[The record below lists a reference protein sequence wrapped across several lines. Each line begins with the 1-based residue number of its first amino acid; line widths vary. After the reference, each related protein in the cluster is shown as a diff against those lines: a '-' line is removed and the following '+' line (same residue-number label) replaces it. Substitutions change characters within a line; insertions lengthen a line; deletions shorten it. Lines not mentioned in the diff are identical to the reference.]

1 MSVKDVLIIDEDD
14 IRRADVSAVMQFI
27 DFNVTHTSIPKLIKL
42 DVNAQPSLIVLC
54 EGVTYTETAINKLFE
69 KNIIQQPFLY
79 LFNKGKSPSIP
90 KSLKRY
96 MVPLEWPTNYQKL
109 IEGLRNIQIATG
121 EINDEVSQRA
131 SELFRS
137 LVGNSQEVQRVR
149 QLIQQVCV
157 TDATVL
163 ILGESGTGKEVI
175 ARNIH
180 YHSSRRNKAFV
191 PINCGAIPGELLE
204 SELFGHEKGA
214 FIGALTARQGRFSL
228 AEGGTLFLDEIGD
241 MPLQMQVK
249 LLRVL
254 QERVYEKV
262 GSDKPIKCDV
272 RIVAAT
278 HRDLKKEIEK
288 GEFREDLFYRLDVF
302 PIEIGPLRSRVD
314 DIPVL
319 INELVQRIEHDNKGS
334 VRFTSGAMMALC
346 QHDWPGNVRELA
358 NMVERLAIIH
368 AYGVVDVKDLP
379 EKFHQYSTDV
389 VQAQEGIVLQEDFL
403 SPAVMSESS
412 ATPLFSP
419 SSQNIIPEQG
429 LDLKEHMN
437 NLECS
442 LIQQALDE
450 TNGVVAHAAKRL
462 NMRRTTLVEK
472 MRKHDIQ
479 RPDL

>member
-1 MSVKDVLIIDEDD
+1 MSIKDVLLIDEDEVRCAE
-14 IRRADVSAVMQFI
+14 ISAVMRFM
-27 DFNVTHTSIPKLIKL
+27 DYNVVTMPMSKLIKL
-42 DVNAQPSLIVLC
+42 EATSATSLIILC
-54 EGVTYTETAINKLFE
+54 EGVSYTETAIKALFE
-69 KNIIQQPFLY
+69 KNKIKQPFLY
-79 LFNKGKSPSIP
+79 LFNKGKSPSVP
-90 KSLKRY
+90 KSLKKY
-96 MVPLEWPTNYQKL
+96 MMTLEWPTNYQRL
-109 IEGLRNIQIATG
+109 IEGLRKVQLATG
-121 EINDEVSQRA
+121 AINDEVSQRT

-137 LVGNSQEVQRVR
+137 LVGNSIEVQRVR

-191 PINCGAIPGELLE
+191 PINCGAIPAELLE

-214 FIGALTARQGRFSL
+214 FTGAITARQGRFAL

-262 GSDKPIKCDV
+262 GSDKTVKCDV

-278 HRDLKKEIEK
+278 HRNLKQKIDE

-302 PIEIGPLRSRVD
+302 PIEIAPLRARVD
-314 DIPVL
+314 DIPMLVG
-319 INELVQRIEHDNKGS
+319 ELVQRIEHDKKGS
-334 VRFTSGAMMALC
+334 VRFTSAAMMALC
-346 QHDWPGNVRELA
+346 QYDWPGNVRELA
-358 NMVERLAIIH
+358 NMIERLAIIH
-368 AYGVVDVKDLP
+368 AYGVVDVGDLP
-379 EKFHQYSTDV
+379 EKFHVYAVDLTPP
-389 VQAQEGIVLQEDFL
+389 EGAVLQEDFL
-403 SPAVMSESS
+403 SPAMVPDAVIAAAM
-412 ATPLFSP
+412 P
-419 SSQNIIPEQG
+419 SNLPHIIPQQG

-437 NLECS
+437 GLECS

-472 MRKHDIQ
+472 MRKHEIQ
-479 RPDL
+479 RRDT

>member
-1 MSVKDVLIIDEDD
+1 MSIKNVLLIDDNEHRSAEITAVMSFLDYSVKKASISDVIKHDMLKEPALII
-14 IRRADVSAVMQFI
+14 
-27 DFNVTHTSIPKLIKL
+27 LY
-42 DVNAQPSLIVLC
+42 
-54 EGVTYTETAINKLFE
+54 EGAAYTEVAIKELFE
-69 KNIIQQPFLY
+69 KNKIQQPFLY
-79 LFNKGKSPSIP
+79 LYDKGKSPSVP

-96 MVPLEWPTNYQKL
+96 MVPSEWPSNYQRL
-109 IEGLRNIQIATG
+109 IEGLRKVQVATG
-121 EINDEVSQRA
+121 ELNDEVSQRA

-180 YHSSRRNKAFV
+180 YHSNRRNKAFV

-214 FIGALTARQGRFSL
+214 FTGAITARQGRFAL

-249 LLRVL
+249 MLRVL
-254 QERVYEKV
+254 QERVYERV
-262 GSDKPIKCDV
+262 GSDKSVACDV
-272 RIVAAT
+272 RVIAAT
-278 HRDLKKEIEK
+278 HRDLKVEIEK

-302 PIEIGPLRSRVD
+302 PIEIAPLRARTD

-319 INELVQRIEHDNKGS
+319 VGELVQRIEHDNKGS
-334 VRFTSGAMMALC
+334 VRFTSAAMMAMC

-358 NMVERLAIIH
+358 NIIERLAIIH

-379 EKFHQYSTDV
+379 EKFHVYSADIL
-389 VQAQEGIVLQEDFL
+389 QPHDGMVLQEDFL
-403 SPAVMSESS
+403 SPA
-412 ATPLFSP
+412 T
-419 SSQNIIPEQG
+419 IPEASIAALTPSNMVNILPAQG
-429 LDLKEHMN
+429 LNLKEHMN
-437 NLECS
+437 TLECS

-450 TNGVVAHAAKRL
+450 TSGVVAHAAKRL

-472 MRKHDIQ
+472 MRKHNLHRQDA
-479 RPDL
+479 